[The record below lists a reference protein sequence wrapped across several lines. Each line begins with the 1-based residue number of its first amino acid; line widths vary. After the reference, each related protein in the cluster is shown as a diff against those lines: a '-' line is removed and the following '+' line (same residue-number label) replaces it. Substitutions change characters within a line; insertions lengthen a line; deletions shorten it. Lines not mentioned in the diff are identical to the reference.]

1 MRLKNKKTAAPA
13 SDKLNVDP
21 DHAQSFD
28 DLAKDVLGD
37 DGSDSGN
44 EFDNKKK
51 NWNEDE
57 DEEDKEPSYMVC
69 IKHCI
74 ANLNCLVTQVRM
86 ICYHSF
92 LIFAKE

>member
-1 MRLKNKKTAAPA
+1 MRLKNKKNVAPA

-44 EFDNKKK
+44 EFDNKKNK
-51 NWNEDE
+51 WNDDEDE
-57 DEEDKEPSYMVC
+57 DDDDKEPSYMVC
-69 IKHCI
+69 SKAFVVYI
-74 ANLNCLVTQVRM
+74 
-86 ICYHSF
+86 
-92 LIFAKE
+92 